1 MMACC
6 HLWDF
11 TQMVAFSSFLS
22 ITEVMTGSSV
32 GLRGKRKDHGIA
44 SGGLSCS
51 LYLGLGQP
59 GAFLSSLSL
68 CQLLTEPESLLPHW
82 DGGDK

>member
-1 MMACC
+1 MACC
-6 HLWDF
+6 HSLGLHSGGGF
-11 TQMVAFSSFLS
+11 QFISS
-22 ITEVMTGSSV
+22 IAEVMRGSSV
-32 GLRGKRKDHGIA
+32 GLRGKQKDHGVA
-44 SGGLSCS
+44 AGGLSCS

-68 CQLLTEPESLLPHW
+68 RQLLTEPESLLPHR

>member
-1 MMACC
+1 MACC
-6 HLWDF
+6 RSLELHSGGGF
-11 TQMVAFSSFLS
+11 QFISS
-22 ITEVMTGSSV
+22 IAQVMTGSSV
-32 GLRGKRKDHGIA
+32 GLRGKQKDHGVA
-44 SGGLSCS
+44 AGGLSCS

-68 CQLLTEPESLLPHW
+68 RQLLTESESLLPHR